1 MENITNPCDFR
12 LEQLFINL
20 ILIHNLSFEP
30 RNIRYEGAY
39 RVQTYYVDGHFVP
52 ASEAVIPVDDLA
64 IMRGFGVFDL
74 LRTLNGKPLFLVEH
88 IERLQASARRI
99 GIELPWTPQKLT
111 DIVMQTLRRN
121 SFEESN
127 IRIVVTGGSSP
138 DFITPQGKPRLL
150 VLITRAPELPQ
161 WWYTDGVKIITFFS
175 QRSIPGAKSIDY
187 VRATIALKEARDQNA
202 IEAVY
207 VDHNGYAREGTT
219 SNLFAFYGDTLV
231 TPGSGILSGITRKAV
246 LELARKMFRVDLRDL
261 RLNDLLTADEVFIT
275 GTNKMI
281 VPVVRIDDTTIDH
294 GRPGEHTQKLMNA
307 LKERIERYYQ
317 GQKIELS

>member
-1 MENITNPCDFR
+1 ME
-12 LEQLFINL
+12 
-20 ILIHNLSFEP
+20 
-30 RNIRYEGAY
+30 
-39 RVQTYYVDGHFVP
+39 TYYVDGQFVP

-74 LRTLNGKPLFLVEH
+74 LRTLNGKPLFLIEH
-88 IERLQASARRI
+88 IKRLQASARRI
-99 GIELPWTPQKLT
+99 GIELPCTPQKLI

-121 SFEESN
+121 AFDESN

-150 VLITRAPELPQ
+150 VLVTRAPELPQ
-161 WWYTDGVKIITFFS
+161 WWYADGVKIITFYS
-175 QRSIPGAKSIDY
+175 ERSIPGAKSIDY
-187 VRATIALKEARDQNA
+187 VTATIALKQARDQNA

-219 SNLFAFYGDTLV
+219 SNLFAFYGETLV
-231 TPGSGILSGITRKAV
+231 TPGQGILHGITRKAV
-246 LELARKMFRVDLRDL
+246 LDLAIKMFRVDLRDL
-261 RLNDLLTADEVFIT
+261 HLDDLLTADEVFIT

-294 GRPGEHTQKLMNA
+294 GRPGKRTLTLMDA
-307 LKERIERYYQ
+307 LNKRIDSYYQ
-317 GQKIELS
+317 GQKIDLSSLRSPAAGRQ